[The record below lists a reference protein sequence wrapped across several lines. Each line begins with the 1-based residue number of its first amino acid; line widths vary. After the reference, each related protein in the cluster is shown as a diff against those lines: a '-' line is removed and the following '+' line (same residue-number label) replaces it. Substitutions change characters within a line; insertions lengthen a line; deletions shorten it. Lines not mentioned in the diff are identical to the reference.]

1 MQAGLGS
8 KAADVR
14 NRLQALVDASE
25 PEPEP
30 RPGLGED
37 AATPRPQAVKL
48 AVDVLKHAARI
59 HDLVARGDVG
69 RRGEALRLFCEGAA
83 LLTEAAAAPG
93 MSEPLRAALEEKLSD
108 VNSIIERYGAFAI
121 KRFWTPFSRPFP
133 DRFGPFF
140 GVLVPVS
147 GILAARWR
155 ERRKNEKKRS
165 KNGREMA

>member
-1 MQAGLGS
+1 MELIELALASHAGNAKVQAGLGS

-83 LLTEAAAAPG
+83 LHLKLVFVIGT
-93 MSEPLRAALEEKLSD
+93 RAACGE
-108 VNSIIERYGAFAI
+108 A
-121 KRFWTPFSRPFP
+121 
-133 DRFGPFF
+133 
-140 GVLVPVS
+140 
-147 GILAARWR
+147 
-155 ERRKNEKKRS
+155 
-165 KNGREMA
+165 